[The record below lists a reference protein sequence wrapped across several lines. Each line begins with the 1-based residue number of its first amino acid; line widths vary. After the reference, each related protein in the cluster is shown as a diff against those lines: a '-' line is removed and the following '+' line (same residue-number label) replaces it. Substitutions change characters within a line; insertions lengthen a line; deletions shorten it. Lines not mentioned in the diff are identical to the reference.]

1 MPLDRAPDMVPR
13 ATEIGDPKL
22 LIHRLLYRQG
32 RMAQLFRDGG
42 DPLPREERKRA
53 LEALAGFNRAD
64 LYRLEEI
71 LDVQTT

>member
-13 ATEIGDPKL
+13 AAEIGDPKL
-22 LIHRLLYRQG
+22 LVHRLLYRQG

-42 DPLPREERKRA
+42 DPLPLGERKRA
-53 LEALAGFNRAD
+53 LEVLAGFNRAD

-71 LDVQTT
+71 LDTEHT